1 MSPRAVYAGE
11 CETRESWTTPGAHEV
26 APGVYRLPLP
36 MPGDGLRAANAYAL
50 CGDDGGLVLIDAGE
64 AALDAEHHL
73 VRSLDA
79 IGHCLAD
86 VSEFLVTHAHRDH
99 YTLAA
104 AVRARFGT
112 KVAIG
117 EAERINL
124 EAINSRS
131 THDRMP
137 QLELL
142 RSAGASH
149 LADAMADYDV
159 PFDNTFWAL
168 PDRWLDDRTPV
179 DVPGRSLLPLHT
191 PGHTR
196 GHFVFLDR
204 EANVLFAG
212 DHVLPHITPSIGF
225 EQVPQRSPLSE
236 YLASLELLRQMPD
249 ARLLPGHGPASHSVH
264 ARVDELLSHH
274 EQRLEASMAALRG
287 GASTG
292 REVADRLTW
301 TRRGRRLAELDPFN
315 QMLAVLETSAHLE
328 LLVERLHVSR
338 VVEADGVV
346 RFGEW

>member
-1 MSPRAVYAGE
+1 MNLHAVYAGE
-11 CETRESWTTPGAHEV
+11 CETREAWTTPGAHEV

-36 MPGDGLRAANAYAL
+36 MPGDSLRAANVYAL
-50 CGDDGGLVLIDAGE
+50 CGDAGELVLIDAGQAVIE
-64 AALDAEHHL
+64 AERQL
-73 VRSLDA
+73 VSSLDS
-79 IGHCLAD
+79 IGHALAD

-112 KVAIG
+112 GIAIG
-117 EAERINL
+117 EAERVNM
-124 EAINSRS
+124 EAINHRS
-131 THDRMP
+131 PQERMP

-142 RSAGASH
+142 RAAGAAH
-149 LADAMADYDV
+149 LAAAMADHDV

-168 PDRWLDDRTPV
+168 PDRWLDDRTPI
-179 DVPGRSLLPLHT
+179 DVPGRSLVPLHT

-204 EANVLFAG
+204 DANVLFAG

-225 EQVPQRSPLSE
+225 EQVPHRSPLSE

-249 ARLLPGHGPASHSVH
+249 ARLLPGHGPASQSVH

-274 EQRLEASMAALRG
+274 EQRLEASMIALSV

-292 REVADRLTW
+292 WEVADRLTW
-301 TRRGRRLAELDPFN
+301 TRRARRLAELDPFN

-328 LLVERLHVSR
+328 LLAERRHVHR
-338 VVEADGVV
+338 AVEADGVV